1 MILKSIIALTV
12 GGAFCILAQI
22 LLDKTKL
29 TPARILVSFV
39 IIGVIIGALGLFDP
53 LFEFAGCGASLPL
66 LGFGA
71 NVAKGVREAI
81 DKEGAIGI
89 LKGAFSAA
97 SIGCS
102 VSLFTGFIVSLFFKG
117 KSKRL

>member
-53 LFEFAGCGASLPL
+53 LFEFAGCGVSIPL
-66 LGFGA
+66 IGFGA
-71 NVAKGVREAI
+71 
-81 DKEGAIGI
+81 AIGRGVKEAVDTTGLLGTLTGGLTATAAGI
-89 LKGAFSAA
+89 SATLFL
-97 SIGCS
+97 GFFL
-102 VSLFTGFIVSLFFKG
+102 SLFAHGGHK
-117 KSKRL
+117 KM

>member
-1 MILKSIIALTV
+1 MVLKSLTALV
-12 GGAFCILAQI
+12 IGGLFCVLAQI

-39 IIGVIIGALGLFDP
+39 IFGVILGAIGLFDP

-66 LGFGA
+66 FGFGA

-102 VSLFTGFIVSLFFKG
+102 VSLFTGFLASLFFKG